1 MLLDGLLMHGMG
13 NWLAVSEYM
22 GSRTKADVETHYHT
36 YYINSSRWPEPVCI
50 MDIHTLLILLI
61 NSIQDVPEDVPI
73 SSPDEMR
80 AKKRRRI
87 EYLTVNPPLPPAPV
101 QNSGPTSHEIAG
113 YMPGRLE
120 FEHEVE
126 NDAEELIK
134 DNEFGIV
141 RAYGGDEQVQ
151 DPADVTR
158 RLEAVKQRQEAA
170 KTLPKMDPNGTL
182 RNTPIDVK
190 EEDDESKDGL
200 PPIPDAIET
209 RESINIKLALLHAYG
224 DRLDKREHAKA
235 LLLDRGL
242 LEARKVRL
250 WSPFRR

>member
-1 MLLDGLLMHGMG
+1 MARAGMF
-13 NWLAVSEYM
+13 NAI
-22 GSRTKADVETHYHT
+22 T
-36 YYINSSRWPEPVCI
+36 
-50 MDIHTLLILLI
+50 TLPISL
-61 NSIQDVPEDVPI
+61 SKPFQEMPEDIPI
-73 SSPDEMR
+73 SDPEEMR

-120 FEHEVE
+120 FEHEAE

-134 DNEFGIV
+134 DIEFGIV
-141 RAYGGDEQVQ
+141 RAYDGDEQVQ
-151 DPADVTR
+151 DPTDVAR

-182 RNTPIDVK
+182 RNTPIDLK
-190 EEDDESKDGL
+190 EDDDESKDEL

-209 RESINIKLALLHAYG
+209 RESVNTKLALLYAYG

-242 LEARKVRL
+242 LEARKVC
-250 WSPFRR
+250 FRPPSRE

>member
-1 MLLDGLLMHGMG
+1 MLLEGLLMHGMG

-22 GSRTKADVETHYHT
+22 GSRTKADVEAHYLK
-36 YYINSSRWPEPVCI
+36 YYINSSRWPEPVWPAQLRTPHI
-50 MDIHTLLILLI
+50 SLI
-61 NSIQDVPEDVPI
+61 NPFQEMAEDIPVSNPE
-73 SSPDEMR
+73 EMR

-120 FEHEVE
+120 FEHEAE

-134 DNEFGIV
+134 DIEFGIV
-141 RAYGGDEQVQ
+141 RAFGGDEQVQ
-151 DPADVTR
+151 DPADVAR

-182 RNTPIDVK
+182 RNTPIDLK
-190 EEDDESKDGL
+190 EDDDESKDEL
-200 PPIPDAIET
+200 PPMPDAIET
-209 RESINIKLALLHAYG
+209 RESVNTKLALLHAYG

-242 LEARKVRL
+242 LEARKVC
-250 WSPFRR
+250 F

>member
-1 MLLDGLLMHGMG
+1 MAGAGMFNG
-13 NWLAVSEYM
+13 NTCS
-22 GSRTKADVETHYHT
+22 THF
-36 YYINSSRWPEPVCI
+36 
-50 MDIHTLLILLI
+50 LI
-61 NSIQDVPEDVPI
+61 NSLQEILENTFTAHPE
-73 SSPDEMR
+73 EMR

-120 FEHEVE
+120 FEHEAE

-134 DNEFGIV
+134 DIEFGIV

-151 DPADVTR
+151 DPADVAR

-170 KTLPKMDPNGTL
+170 QSLPKIDPNGTL
-182 RNTPIDVK
+182 RNTPVEVK
-190 EEDDESKDGL
+190 EEDEESKDEL

-209 RESINIKLALLHAYG
+209 HESINTKLALLHAYG
-224 DRLDKREHAKA
+224 DRLDKRDHAKA

-250 WSPFRR
+250 RALSLG